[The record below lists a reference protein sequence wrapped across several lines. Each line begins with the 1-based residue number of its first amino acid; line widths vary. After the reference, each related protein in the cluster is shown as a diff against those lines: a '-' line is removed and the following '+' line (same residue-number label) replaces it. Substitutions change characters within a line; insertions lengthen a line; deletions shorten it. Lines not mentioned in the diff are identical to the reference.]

1 MRLNL
6 QGKILLPIIVLFIF
20 ILSVMTWGVSRSV
33 NQALRVSVGQTL
45 DAELR
50 GVSIGLNGM
59 VDSLT
64 RDLANMG
71 SITPVVRMLTQ
82 PGFDL
87 ETNREQ
93 VHLSLRNRPFVRDG
107 IFAAVYLTDASG
119 QVIAS
124 TVPDALGSSLADKPF
139 FRTVLDASEPVVG
152 PAEAGP
158 DHTALVPMGA
168 PILINGTPAAVVL
181 GMVNFQ
187 KLADEYVAPVR
198 IGEQGIAFVATGVGE
213 IMSHP
218 DKNQVM
224 APVKPTDLTPK
235 MVAQRDGSLSYTWS
249 NIDWTAVFRT
259 DPRTNWTLIVKVRDD
274 EVYASMSDIMR
285 TMLIGSGV
293 SVVLF
298 CLVILLVVRGVTRRL
313 GRTVHFAETVA
324 RGNLDEQLT
333 LQSTDELGTLADALR
348 RMVGNLRTMIA
359 TSEDRAREAHEQSA
373 RANQA
378 VAEAEESRHA
388 AERSRREGMME
399 AARRLDEVTGVVS
412 AASEELSGHILH
424 SEEGA
429 RHQSSSLQEIAEAM
443 QGMAD
448 SVEDVARSA
457 ASAADMSATA
467 RQKAVDGEQLVR
479 EVMTEMQR
487 VQAQSLE
494 LKDDMHAMGEQT
506 QAISRILGVI
516 TDIADQT
523 NLLALN
529 AAIEAARA
537 GEAGRGFAV
546 VADEVR
552 KLAEKTAQ
560 ATDNVAHAVRDIQAA
575 TDRNTASVDAA
586 VGSIESAAA
595 KARTSGTALTEIVN
609 MVDGAAGQVRAI
621 ATASEEQTSASE
633 HIRQALEDVN
643 AVSAETSEAMNQ
655 ASRAVESLVDQAR
668 NLSELIEGM
677 KNA

>member
-1 MRLNL
+1 
-6 QGKILLPIIVLFIF
+6 
-20 ILSVMTWGVSRSV
+20 
-33 NQALRVSVGQTL
+33 
-45 DAELR
+45 
-50 GVSIGLNGM
+50 
-59 VDSLT
+59 
-64 RDLANMG
+64 
-71 SITPVVRMLTQ
+71 
-82 PGFDL
+82 
-87 ETNREQ
+87 
-93 VHLSLRNRPFVRDG
+93 
-107 IFAAVYLTDASG
+107 
-119 QVIAS
+119 
-124 TVPDALGSSLADKPF
+124 
-139 FRTVLDASEPVVG
+139 
-152 PAEAGP
+152 
-158 DHTALVPMGA
+158 
-168 PILINGTPAAVVL
+168 
-181 GMVNFQ
+181 
-187 KLADEYVAPVR
+187 
-198 IGEQGIAFVATGVGE
+198 
-213 IMSHP
+213 
-218 DKNQVM
+218 
-224 APVKPTDLTPK
+224 
-235 MVAQRDGSLSYTWS
+235 
-249 NIDWTAVFRT
+249 
-259 DPRTNWTLIVKVRDD
+259 
-274 EVYASMSDIMR
+274 
-285 TMLIGSGV
+285 
-293 SVVLF
+293 
-298 CLVILLVVRGVTRRL
+298 
-313 GRTVHFAETVA
+313 
-324 RGNLDEQLT
+324 
-333 LQSTDELGTLADALR
+333 
-348 RMVGNLRTMIA
+348 
-359 TSEDRAREAHEQSA
+359 
-373 RANQA
+373 
-378 VAEAEESRHA
+378 
-388 AERSRREGMME
+388 
-399 AARRLDEVTGVVS
+399 
-412 AASEELSGHILH
+412 
-424 SEEGA
+424 
-429 RHQSSSLQEIAEAM
+429 M

-506 QAISRILGVI
+506 QAIGRILGVI

-523 NLLALN
+523 DLLALN

>member
-168 PILINGTPAAVVL
+168 PILINGTPAGVVL

-388 AERSRREGMME
+388 AERSRRGNDGSGP
-399 AARRLDEVTGVVS
+399 ASRRGDRRSVRRLGRVVGAHS
-412 AASEELSGHILH
+412 AFGGRSPASEFQSAGNSRSHAGH
-424 SEEGA
+424 G
-429 RHQSSSLQEIAEAM
+429 RFGGGRCPQ
-443 QGMAD
+443 
-448 SVEDVARSA
+448 
-457 ASAADMSATA
+457 
-467 RQKAVDGEQLVR
+467 
-479 EVMTEMQR
+479 
-487 VQAQSLE
+487 
-494 LKDDMHAMGEQT
+494 
-506 QAISRILGVI
+506 
-516 TDIADQT
+516 
-523 NLLALN
+523 
-529 AAIEAARA
+529 
-537 GEAGRGFAV
+537 RGFG
-546 VADEVR
+546 R
-552 KLAEKTAQ
+552 
-560 ATDNVAHAVRDIQAA
+560 
-575 TDRNTASVDAA
+575 
-586 VGSIESAAA
+586 
-595 KARTSGTALTEIVN
+595 
-609 MVDGAAGQVRAI
+609 
-621 ATASEEQTSASE
+621 
-633 HIRQALEDVN
+633 
-643 AVSAETSEAMNQ
+643 
-655 ASRAVESLVDQAR
+655 
-668 NLSELIEGM
+668 
-677 KNA
+677 